1 MLRDST
7 MQGRVREGGDHLAA
21 IITECK
27 GDTKN
32 GIIICMF
39 YRNAS
44 HDNVLK
50 IFITTCRIPARYRQ
64 FPMVSTL
71 IYSVN
76 RCLSHFCN
84 G

>member
-1 MLRDST
+1 

-32 GIIICMF
+32 GIIICMY

-44 HDNVLK
+44 YDNMLK
-50 IFITTCRIPARYRQ
+50 VFIMTCHIPARSRR
-64 FPMVSTL
+64 FPMIS
-71 IYSVN
+71 N
-76 RCLSHFCN
+76 
-84 G
+84 

>member
-1 MLRDST
+1 

-32 GIIICMF
+32 GIIICA
-39 YRNAS
+39 YYPNTS
-44 HDNVLK
+44 HDNTLNIYTMK
-50 IFITTCRIPARYRQ
+50 CHIPARSRR
-64 FPMVSTL
+64 FPMISTL
-71 IYSVN
+71 TGSVN
-76 RCLSHFCN
+76 RCFSHFCN